1 MNILRPVHTFT
12 TFYIPVGYRVF
23 VKPNPWLNRRLS
35 HLCLWTVFQLDGF
48 ATQLWWKL
56 NTQSFSTFCGI
67 ISPHQSDFLG
77 VYVYGWTV
85 IDISVQRRRLLS
97 IAYFGNSLASCHVCR
112 GKVKDKR
119 KHGSLS
125 NQISCMQQIWRNY
138 QAPVSQLVPV

>member
-97 IAYFGNSLASCHVCR
+97 IAYFGNSLAHLVMYVGVKSKTNENMVLYQIRLVVCNR
-112 GKVKDKR
+112 SGVII
-119 KHGSLS
+119 KHLS
-125 NQISCMQQIWRNY
+125 RS
-138 QAPVSQLVPV
+138 